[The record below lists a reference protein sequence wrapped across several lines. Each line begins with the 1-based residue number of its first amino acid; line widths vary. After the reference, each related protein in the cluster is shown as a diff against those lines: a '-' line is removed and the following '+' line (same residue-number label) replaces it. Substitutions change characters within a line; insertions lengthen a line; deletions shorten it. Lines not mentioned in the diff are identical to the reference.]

1 MTKRPPA
8 VFAWRKPF
16 APTAVYVLF
25 YAIPTIPFSFVVIF
39 GLLPPFWG
47 GPSRGLLTETHF
59 AWDNTAAVAWNYAFD
74 ILSQHLP
81 FPEYRRADVWVG
93 LLENDTVWSNF
104 LVRLG
109 ATFAAAAWVII
120 VLSARRCFYTGRTM
134 GFEYASGPRL
144 LEGRAAIRAANA
156 AIAEEDSP
164 RSNGLYLTRDLKLS
178 LKRELGSFGIFGTQ
192 GSGKTTVLKFLFAQ
206 LIDRANTKL
215 IILDQK
221 GDFTAQWPSQS
232 VIFFAPHDQRSHAW
246 DIGADVVTDMHAHEL
261 AASLIPIPAGS
272 SDPFWPEG
280 ARQIAEAL
288 IIAQQRRYGK
298 HWGFLEL
305 LYAFESSPTEL
316 RAMVE
321 PIHRDVLEFLAVDE
335 HGQFTRTAAGFV
347 THLRAKVMPMLRPL
361 AISWGL
367 VPKEKRVSL
376 RSWLY
381 GNGPDAQTLILQNN
395 TNFPE
400 ISATWMRSVIRTLV
414 RITGSSSFPDFEEKG
429 QNIWF
434 ILDEFPQIGHL
445 PELLTIPETH
455 RSKGVTLLLTAQ
467 AASQIYTAYDKHQA
481 DTLFTLLQTKIILQ
495 PGQGSGFVEKI
506 NDWLGQFQWRD
517 PADSGTTDGG
527 SRKSIAI
534 HHDDPVSASYMA
546 TLGKNKG
553 RIEGLVVGLGSN
565 PCRVSWPLQKWSIQR
580 PGVLLMD
587 WANRENS

>member
-1 MTKRPPA
+1 MTQRPPA
-8 VFAWRKPF
+8 VFKWRKPF
-16 APTAVYVLF
+16 APTAVYALF

-59 AWDNTAAVAWNYAFD
+59 AWETTSAVIWNYALD
-74 ILSQHLP
+74 ILSQHLHVS
-81 FPEYRRADVWVG
+81 EYWRADVWVG
-93 LLENDTVWSNF
+93 LLENDVVWDKF
-104 LVRLG
+104 LVRLC
-109 ATFAAAAWVII
+109 AAFAAATWVII
-120 VLSARRCFYTGRTM
+120 VLAVRRYFYTDRTM
-134 GFEYASGPRL
+134 GYEHASGPRL
-144 LEGRAAIRAANA
+144 LEGRTAIRAAKA

-164 RSNGLYLTRDLKLS
+164 RSNGLYLTRGVKLS
-178 LKRELGSFGIFGTQ
+178 SKRELGSFGIFGTQ

-206 LIDRANTKL
+206 LIGRANTKL

-272 SDPFWPEG
+272 SEPLWAEG
-280 ARQIAEAL
+280 ARQIAEAI

-298 HWGFLEL
+298 HWGFMEL
-305 LYAFESSPTEL
+305 LSAFESSPTEL

-347 THLRAKVMPMLRPL
+347 TNLRAKVMSMLRPL

-376 RSWLY
+376 KSWLD
-381 GNGPDAQTLILQNN
+381 GKGPDAQTLILQND

-467 AASQIYTAYDKHQA
+467 APSQIYTIYDKHQA

-495 PGQGSGFVEKI
+495 PGQGSGFAEMI
-506 NDWLGQFQWRD
+506 NDWLGQLQWRD

-527 SRKSIAI
+527 SRKPIAI
-534 HHDDPVSASYMA
+534 HHDDLVSASYMGD
-546 TLGKNKG
+546 LGKNKG
-553 RIEGLVVGLGSN
+553 RIEGLVIGLDSN
-565 PCRVSWPLQKWSIQR
+565 TYRMNWPLQKWPTQR

-587 WANRENS
+587 WAKS